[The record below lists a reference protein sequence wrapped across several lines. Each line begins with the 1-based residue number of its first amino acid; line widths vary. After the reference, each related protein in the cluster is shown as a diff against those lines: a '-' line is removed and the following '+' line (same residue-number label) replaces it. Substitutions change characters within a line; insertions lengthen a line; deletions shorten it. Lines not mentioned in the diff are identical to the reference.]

1 MALGLNVEKSSLLT
15 LIPYIAMTIMTPF
28 VGPVA
33 DGLVSKGWSVT
44 TVRKMSQGIAF
55 AGPALCM
62 LAMAVLTP
70 TTPGAGPTGLIVGI
84 MSTAF
89 ALGAWARAGL
99 YCNHQDL
106 SPKYA
111 AALLGLTNTAGALP
125 GVLGV
130 TAAGYLLDVTGSWAY
145 ALFYPTA
152 ACQIFG
158 LVVYTLLG
166 SSKRQ
171 GWDD

>member
-33 DGLVSKGWSVT
+33 DGLVARGWSVT
-44 TVRKMSQGIAF
+44 AVRKLSQGISF

-62 LAMAVLTP
+62 CALAVLTP
-70 TTPGAGPTGLIVGI
+70 TVPGAGPTGLIVGI
-84 MSTAF
+84 MSVAF
-89 ALGAWARAGL
+89 ALGAWSRAGL
-99 YCNHQDL
+99 YCSHQDI

-111 AALLGLTNTAGALP
+111 AALIGLSNTAGALP

-130 TAAGYLLDVTGSWAY
+130 SAAGYLLDATSSWAW

-152 ACQIFG
+152 ICQIVG
-158 LVVYTLLG
+158 LFFY
-166 SSKRQ
+166 SIFFNSERQ
-171 GWDD
+171 DW